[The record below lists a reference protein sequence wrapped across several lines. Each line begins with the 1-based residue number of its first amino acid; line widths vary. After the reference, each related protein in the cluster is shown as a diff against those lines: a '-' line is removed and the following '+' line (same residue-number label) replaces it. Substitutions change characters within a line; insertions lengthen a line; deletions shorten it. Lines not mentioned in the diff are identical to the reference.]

1 MTENGIQEQIQKA
14 KAEIL
19 SSGVTG
25 MSSAGKSI
33 SFISLKDLQ
42 DAEDRE
48 RMRNHGPIMETVQNV
63 PYSTKW

>member
-1 MTENGIQEQIQKA
+1 MTEDQIQEQIQKA

-19 SSGVTG
+19 SAGVTG
-25 MSSAGKSI
+25 ISSAGKSV

-48 RMRNHGPIMETVQNV
+48 RMRDHGPILETVQNV

>member
-1 MTENGIQEQIQKA
+1 MTEDQIQEQIQKA

-19 SSGVTG
+19 SAGVTG
-25 MSSAGKSI
+25 ISSAGKSI

-48 RMRNHGPIMETVQNV
+48 RMKTCGPIMETVQNV